1 MKISKAWPIS
11 ERAAGMAAPNV
22 KAGQRVEVIGR
33 DGLCGTVAYV
43 GTTQFA
49 PGKWIGKNLLL
60 AFGTTFSFSR
70 IDTGSGTRK
79 E

>member
-1 MKISKAWPIS
+1 
-11 ERAAGMAAPNV
+11 MAAPNV

-49 PGKWIGKNLLL
+49 PGKWIGKDLM
-60 AFGTTFSFSR
+60 
-70 IDTGSGTRK
+70 
-79 E
+79 

>member
-1 MKISKAWPIS
+1 
-11 ERAAGMAAPNV
+11 MAAPNV

-49 PGKWIGKNLLL
+49 PGKWIGENL
-60 AFGTTFSFSR
+60 T
-70 IDTGSGTRK
+70 
-79 E
+79 

>member
-1 MKISKAWPIS
+1 MNPLDI
-11 ERAAGMAAPNV
+11 ENRLQFQRVVGMAAPNV

-49 PGKWIGKNLLL
+49 PGKWIGENSTQNHKLTPVLG
-60 AFGTTFSFSR
+60 AFTLQ
-70 IDTGSGTRK
+70 D
-79 E
+79 

>member
-1 MKISKAWPIS
+1 MKAGSNF
-11 ERAAGMAAPNV
+11 RVVGMAAPNV

-49 PGKWIGKNLLL
+49 PGKWIGENSTQNHKLTPVLG
-60 AFGTTFSFSR
+60 AFTLQ
-70 IDTGSGTRK
+70 D
-79 E
+79 

>member
-1 MKISKAWPIS
+1 
-11 ERAAGMAAPNV
+11 MASPNV

-49 PGKWIGKNLLL
+49 PGKWIGEMSTQKSSNLDS
-60 AFGTTFSFSR
+60 FSLSR
-70 IDTGSGTRK
+70 IDTGSGSRK

>member
-1 MKISKAWPIS
+1 
-11 ERAAGMAAPNV
+11 MASPNV

-49 PGKWIGKNLLL
+49 PGKWIGEISTQMSSNLD
-60 AFGTTFSFSR
+60 SFSLFR
-70 IDTGSGTRK
+70 IDTGSGARK

>member
-1 MKISKAWPIS
+1 MNPLNIES
-11 ERAAGMAAPNV
+11 RLQFQRVVGMAAPNV

-49 PGKWIGKNLLL
+49 PGKWIGENSTQNHKLTPVL
-60 AFGTTFSFSR
+60 GSFTLQ
-70 IDTGSGTRK
+70 D
-79 E
+79 